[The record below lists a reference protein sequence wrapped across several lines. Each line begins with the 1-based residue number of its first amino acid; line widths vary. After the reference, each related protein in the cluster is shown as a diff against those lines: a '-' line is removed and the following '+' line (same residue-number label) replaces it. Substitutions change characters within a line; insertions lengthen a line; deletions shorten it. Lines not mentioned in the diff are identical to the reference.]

1 MSSDDPFASPQA
13 GLEPEASADPADE
26 AKRRLM
32 LRTETAVRAVGLT
45 YFMLGAT
52 VTAVAAAELAQAK
65 ISGALLNG
73 ALRLSAGVVVILIG
87 YGLRRLS
94 PAARWP
100 AIAASTFGLLQFPLG
115 TAYHLYVLVLLLSPK
130 GRAVLSRDHAAL
142 IERTSALRH
151 PPMSWRVA
159 AVFALLLAY
168 LAYSVVERVRAPS
181 RRLPV
186 TEQATPG

>member
-52 VTAVAAAELAQAK
+52 VTAVAAGELAQIK
-65 ISGALLNG
+65 VSGGLLTG
-73 ALRLSAGVVVILIG
+73 LLRLAAGVLVILIG

-115 TAYHLYVLVLLLSPK
+115 TAYHLYVLILLLTPK

-142 IERTSALRH
+142 IDRTSTLRH

-159 AVFALLLAY
+159 AVFLLLLAY
-168 LAYSVVERVRAPS
+168 LAYSVVERVKAPS

-186 TEQATPG
+186 TEQTTPG